1 MAARR
6 KKSTSH
12 DPVTRYA
19 LDVCEGRVVAGPQ
32 VRNACRR
39 HLKDLEEGPARGLVW
54 RPDLVERVLGFFR
67 DVLRLNGGEFEGVP
81 YEPLPWQAFI
91 VGSLFGWLAADGYRR
106 FRVSYIETG
115 KGNGK
120 SPMIAGIGI
129 YGLMAD
135 GEARAE
141 VYAGATKKDQAMILF
156 RDAVAMV
163 DQSPLLSRHI
173 TKSGTGLNVWNLAYM
188 RSGSFFRPISADDG
202 QSGPRPH
209 IALLDEIHEHRN
221 RYVVDMMKAGQKG
234 RRQPLMVMIT
244 NSGSDKRSVCFE
256 FHEYASKVA
265 SGALTDDRFFGY
277 VCGLDEADDPFLDE
291 SCWPKANPS
300 LGVTIKPQYLHDMIA
315 PARAMPSMEALVR
328 RLNFCQW
335 TEAES
340 PWISREVWEAGAGGM
355 PDERLLRGRRCWGG
369 LDLSSTQDLTSLVLL
384 FEPTND
390 DPVWRQREWFWL
402 PNDGLAEKGQR
413 DKVDYIVWRDQGHLQ
428 TTPGRAIDKM
438 AIVRQCAV
446 LSERYDIQ
454 AIAYDRWR
462 YEDMAPLL
470 EREGVELPLAPFGQG
485 FKDMSPALD
494 EYERLLLA
502 EQLVHDSNPVM
513 TWCAANA
520 ITVTDPAGNR
530 KLSKERA
537 TGRIDGMVAA
547 IMAAGASQ
555 QAPEAVCTDLFVSL

>member
-6 KKSTSH
+6 KKSTSA
-12 DPVTRYA
+12 DPVTQYA
-19 LDVCEGRVVAGPQ
+19 LDVTEGRVVAGPH
-32 VRNACRR
+32 VRNACQR
-39 HLKDLEEGPARGLVW
+39 HLKDLRDGPARGLVW
-54 RPDLVERVLGFFR
+54 RPDLAERVLGFFKE
-67 DVLRLNGGEFEGVP
+67 VLRLNGGEFEGLP

-91 VGSLFGWLAADGYRR
+91 VGSLFGWLSADGFRR

-135 GEARAE
+135 GEPRAE
-141 VYAGATKKDQAMILF
+141 IYAGATKKDQAMILF

-173 TKSGTGLNVWNLAYM
+173 TKSGGGLNVWNLAYM

-256 FHEYASKVA
+256 FHEYAGKVA
-265 SGALTDDRFFGY
+265 SGAIEDDRFFGY
-277 VCGLDEADDPFLDE
+277 VCALDDGDDPFL
-291 SCWPKANPS
+291 SKACWPKANPS
-300 LGVTIKPQYLHDMIA
+300 LGITIKSQYLEDQIL
-315 PARAMPSMEALVR
+315 PARSMPSQEAMVR

-340 PWISREVWEAGAGGM
+340 PWISQEIWESCAGAA
-355 PDERLLRGRRCWGG
+355 PEEALLRDRRCFGG

-384 FEPTND
+384 FEPTEA
-390 DPVWRQREWFWL
+390 DPIWRQREWFWL
-402 PNDGLAEKGQR
+402 PNDGLPEKGRR
-413 DKVDYIVWRDQGHLQ
+413 DKVDYIVWRDQGHLL
-428 TTPGRAIDKM
+428 TTPGKAIDKM

-446 LSERYDIQ
+446 LAARYDIQ

-462 YEDMAPLL
+462 YEDMSPLL
-470 EREGVELPLAPFGQG
+470 EREGVELPLVPFGQG

-494 EYERLLLA
+494 EYERMLLGERL
-502 EQLVHDSNPVM
+502 LHDSNPVM
-513 TWCAANA
+513 RWCAANA

-555 QAPEAVCTDLFVSL
+555 QTIDTPCNDLFVSL